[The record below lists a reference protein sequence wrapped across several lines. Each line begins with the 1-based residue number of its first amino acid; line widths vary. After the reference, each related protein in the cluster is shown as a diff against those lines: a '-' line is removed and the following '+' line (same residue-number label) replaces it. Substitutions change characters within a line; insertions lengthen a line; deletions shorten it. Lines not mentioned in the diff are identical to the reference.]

1 MSELFGEVQD
11 EKESDD
17 KKKNYVE
24 IKKNK
29 AVETFNLISKTIN
42 FKDSFLIIISF
53 I

>member
-29 AVETFNLISKTIN
+29 AVESNH
-42 FKDSFLIIISF
+42 
-53 I
+53 